1 MKFGVKSR
9 LEHENLA
16 DYGVFKDAVE
26 EAVLAEKLGFDSYW
40 IPEVHASKEQLAS
53 SPLIILS
60 ALSQHTHKIRLA
72 VGVFLLS
79 LRNPLLVA
87 EETATLD
94 HLSQGRLILTAGIGS
109 PIDRLTSAF
118 NIDRKNIGTRFEE
131 NVKALKRFWLEDNVS
146 YQGSYFKCQEASAS
160 PKPVQ
165 KPHPPLW
172 IGTSPGNSRGLRRAA
187 FLGDAWLP
195 NSIYDVT
202 SLKEDWNLYESFLRE
217 AGKDPSKVVK
227 VVQRNVFLARNRD
240 EALSKIE
247 PALRRLYAEIFTQ
260 IGFTVKDTE
269 GELIDPTSASFD
281 RFRQGRFIAGN
292 ADDCIKEI
300 EKLQSEVDLNYLVLR
315 VGTRGLSHQDVIN
328 TIILL
333 GSDVLPHYRDTS

>member
-1 MKFGVKSR
+1 VKFGVKSR
-9 LEHENLA
+9 LEHETLA
-16 DYGVFKDAVE
+16 GYQIFQEAVE

-40 IPEVHASKEQLAS
+40 TSEVHASKEQLAS

-60 ALSQHTHKIRLA
+60 ALSQHTQKIRLA

-94 HLSQGRLILTAGIGS
+94 NLSQGRLILTAGIGS

-118 NIDRKNIGTRFEE
+118 NIDRRNIGSRFEE
-131 NVKALKRFWLEDNVS
+131 NVKLLKRFWLEDNVS
-146 YQGSYFKCQEASAS
+146 YQGSHFNCQEALAS
-160 PKPVQ
+160 PKPIQ

-172 IGTSPGNSRGLRRAA
+172 IGTSPGNARGLRRAA

-195 NSIYDVT
+195 NSIYDAT
-202 SLKEDWNLYESFLRE
+202 SLREDWNLYEGFLRE
-217 AGKDPSKVVK
+217 AGKDPGRVVK
-227 VVQRNVFLARNRD
+227 VVQRNVFLAKNRD

-247 PALRRLYAEIFTQ
+247 PAVRRLYAEIFTK
-260 IGFTVKDTE
+260 IGFTVKDTV
-269 GELIDPTSASFD
+269 GELIDPASASFD

-292 ADDCIKEI
+292 TDDCIKEI
-300 EKLQSEVDLNYLVLR
+300 EKLQSEVGLNYLVLR
-315 VGTRGLSHQDVIN
+315 VGTKGLSHQDVMS
-328 TIILL
+328 TITLL
-333 GSDVLPHYRDTS
+333 GSDVLPYFRGTG